1 VGSKRG
7 PSRAPRRAA
16 ATRLRLLAD
25 DLTGALD
32 AAAQFT
38 GSLGAVTVRF
48 LPDDA
53 GAGEACLAYD
63 SATRAL
69 QADEAGA
76 AMTVLAD
83 FFDGA
88 PIAFKKVD
96 SLLRGHPAV
105 ELAASFGD
113 GGFRS
118 AVVAPAFPAQGRA
131 TRHGVQH
138 VRGLDGAWSPVAPAF
153 ADELVRLD
161 LPVRRVA
168 RADTISGAGLFLCDA
183 ETDAD
188 LAAIA
193 AAGARL
199 APPVL
204 WCGSAGLAAAL
215 AGTAPPRKPVPPAP
229 LLAIIGSHHAVG
241 RAQVERFRE
250 AHPELWIAIG
260 TSGAEADEV
269 QGCLEEDGAAV
280 VTFALPDAVSAAE
293 AARRIAG
300 IAGALLRRIDPPVGL
315 FVSGG
320 DTLRTVAEALR
331 AEAFVVNGEVV
342 SGVPSS
348 RLVGGRWD
356 GARVVSKSGAFGAT
370 ELLVRLIA
378 ARGGAL
384 L

>member
-1 VGSKRG
+1 MESKR
-7 PSRAPRRAA
+7 RRARGA

-32 AAAQFT
+32 TAAQFT
-38 GSLGAVTVRF
+38 GRVGAVTVRF
-48 LPDDA
+48 LPGDA

-69 QADEAGA
+69 PAEEAGA
-76 AMTVLAD
+76 AMTALAD

-96 SLLRGHPAV
+96 SLLRGHPAT
-105 ELAASFGD
+105 ELAESFRN

-131 TRHGVQH
+131 MRGSVQYA
-138 VRGLDGAWSPVAPAF
+138 RALDGPWSPVRAAF
-153 ADELVRLD
+153 AEELARLE

-168 RADTISGAGLFLCDA
+168 RADEIAGEALFLCDA

-188 LAAIA
+188 LAVIA

-215 AGTAPPRKPVPPAP
+215 AGTAPPRKPVPPEP
-229 LLAIIGSHHAVG
+229 LLAIVGSHHAVA
-241 RAQVERFRE
+241 RAQAERCR
-250 AHPELWIAIG
+250 ALHPDRWIAIG
-260 TSGAEADEV
+260 SSGPEADEV
-269 QGCLEEDGAAV
+269 QGCLDEAGAAL
-280 VTFALPDAVSAAE
+280 VTFALPDGVSEAE

-300 IAGALLRRIDPPVGL
+300 LLGRLLPRLEAPAGL

-320 DTLRTVAEALR
+320 ETLRTVAEALR
-331 AEAFVVNGEVV
+331 AEAFVVNGEAAP
-342 SGVPSS
+342 GLPAA

-356 GARVVSKSGAFGAT
+356 GVRVVSKSGAFGDA
-370 ELLVRLIA
+370 ELLARLVA

-384 L
+384 